1 MPPRQDTMSS
11 DDIVFGDVS
20 FREPKRLPRPDLDRR
35 FASIAYELP
44 RPEELPIFL
53 DFETADAI
61 ERHALRDTSV
71 ELGGILLGHECVDED
86 TGQPFVWITRS
97 LEAQHYE
104 NTQASFTYTHDAW
117 EEITRE
123 RDRRYPDLDIVGW
136 YHTHPDFGIFLSSHD
151 QFLHRNFF
159 GQPLQVAYVIDPIRQ
174 TRGFFRWRDDGL
186 EQVSGYH
193 LTADRENRLALARF
207 INELENIP
215 NVGGGPG
222 GLSPRLEA
230 ELIAMLSRPAYSPAP
245 SDRGQLAAVFT
256 LLGAALGVLAVA
268 AVFWLNTLWNQI
280 QEQGQTLKSL
290 QVALVKS
297 DEANQNSVDAARV
310 QSKEAALDVLLH
322 EVKAGATPE
331 RFPALFADTQR
342 QLELARAELKK
353 QTVSASA
360 VFDLN
365 QTLQGK
371 LAEANKKLAGL
382 QKEADKVRDLT
393 EQLTSL
399 KADVADRDER
409 LGDSTIHRRY
419 GYAWYAAAAGWI
431 LSLVLGLTLSSLYV
445 RSHPEET
452 VKPGPPHA
460 IT

>member
-1 MPPRQDTMSS
+1 MSS

-44 RPEELPIFL
+44 RPDDLPIFL
-53 DFETADAI
+53 DVETADAI

-71 ELGGILLGHECVDED
+71 ELGGILLGHECVDEE
-86 TGQPFVWITRS
+86 TGQAFVWITRS

-193 LTADRENRLALARF
+193 LTADRANRLALARF
-207 INELENIP
+207 INDLENIP

-230 ELIAMLSRPAYSPAP
+230 ELIAMLSRPAYAPAP
-245 SDRGQLAAVFT
+245 SDRGQLAAIFT
-256 LLGAALGVLAVA
+256 VLGAALGVLAVA

-280 QEQGQTLKSL
+280 QEQGESLKSL
-290 QVALVKS
+290 RVALVKS
-297 DEANQNSVDAARV
+297 DEAKQTSLDAARV
-310 QSKEAALDVLLH
+310 QAKEAALDLLLR
-322 EVKAGATPE
+322 EVQAGAKPG
-331 RFPALFADTQR
+331 RFAELYENAQR
-342 QLELARAELKK
+342 ELDEARAELKK

-360 VFDLN
+360 VFDQN

-371 LAEANKKLAGL
+371 LAETNKKVAVLE
-382 QKEADKVRDLT
+382 KEADKARELT
-393 EQLTSL
+393 KQLDSL

-419 GYAWYAAAAGWI
+419 AYAWYAAVTGWI
-431 LSLVLGLTLSSLYV
+431 LCLVLGLTLSNLYL
-445 RSHPEET
+445 RSHPEESAR
-452 VKPGPPHA
+452 PEAPHT